1 MKKKLNLTQLKVKSF
16 VISLDDP
23 HLEEL
28 KGGTAVLP
36 SCAECDSVIIMCQT
50 TP

>member
-1 MKKKLNLTQLKVKSF
+1 MKKKLNLTELKVKSF

-23 HLEEL
+23 HLEIL
-28 KGGTAVLP
+28 KGGTAVVP
-36 SCAECDSVIIMCQT
+36 SCAECESLIIMCET